1 MPAVGNV
8 ITGSGTVPTA
18 GTTNQVLQKNSNTN
32 YDVGWVSLSAGGNV
46 SNSGTP
52 TSGQSA
58 QWTSA
63 TAIKGVTFASLQV
76 NGQNPTNTSS
86 LTAVHAGLGTAT
98 FGTCVITPTAT
109 GKIFVTITGQ
119 IRNDTASDGSNCQI
133 RYGTGTAPNNGVAF
147 TGTATGTIVNTLN
160 GSLTNVRHPF
170 SVSGVITGLALATA
184 VWLDLAQ
191 TSVTGGATTMTNV
204 SVSAYEIP

>member
-8 ITGSGTVPTA
+8 ITGSGTVPA
-18 GTTNQVLQKNSNTN
+18 GGTTNQVLQKTSGTD
-32 YDVGWVSLSAGGNV
+32 YQVGWVSLSAGGNV

-63 TAIKGVTFASLQV
+63 TVIKGVSYASFQGT
-76 NGQNPTNTSS
+76 GQTPTTTSS
-86 LTAVHAGLGTAT
+86 LTAVMAGLGTAT
-98 FGTCVITPTAT
+98 FGTAAITPTAT

-119 IRNDTASDGSNCQI
+119 IRNDTASDGSQCQI
-133 RYGTGTAPNNGVAF
+133 RYATGTAPNNGAAF
-147 TGTATGTIVNTLN
+147 TGTATGGLVNITN
-160 GSLTNVRHPF
+160 GSLTNVRMPF
-170 SVSGVITGLALATA
+170 SVSAVITGLAVGTA

-191 TSVTGGATTMTNV
+191 VSVTGGVTALNNV
-204 SVSAYEIP
+204 IVCAFEIP